1 MKSVLQEN
9 KKKYLVKFFSLL
21 ISVTLAPIVHAD
33 FQYFGLLDV
42 RFAKT
47 QLDESWLDKSL
58 SLFRIDERDEA
69 YLGQFLIEAKWTWQD
84 AHQLQGIVSAYD
96 DVGDVVGINEL
107 FYAYRSSGTSG
118 SRETSF
124 EFKAGSFFPEIS
136 LENTGP
142 GWTSRLPLS
151 NSAIN
156 SWIGEELRVTGIQL
170 AGRSQWQNL
179 SLKSSVSTLSY
190 NDTAGAM
197 LAWRGWALHDR
208 QVRLG
213 EAIPMTNLPLVGGD
227 RGFVEQTPW
236 YEPFVEVDDELGY
249 TFSLQLKHGK
259 NFALQYYRYD
269 NNADPTV
276 ITDGQ
281 YGWDTVFDHIGLS
294 ISLPG
299 SSQLNSQWLAGKTL
313 MGDQTSDLYIHN
325 EFDAWYIALTKSFGK
340 TFVQVRY
347 DDFSVTDL
355 DGTPWDNNTQ
365 KGESWAF
372 ALRYEWSNALA
383 ILAEY
388 LEEDSERAARMYF
401 LQPTQ
406 MQQRLSQVA
415 IQWRF

>member
-1 MKSVLQEN
+1 
-9 KKKYLVKFFSLL
+9 
-21 ISVTLAPIVHAD
+21 
-33 FQYFGLLDV
+33 
-42 RFAKT
+42 
-47 QLDESWLDKSL
+47 
-58 SLFRIDERDEA
+58 
-69 YLGQFLIEAKWTWQD
+69 
-84 AHQLQGIVSAYD
+84 
-96 DVGDVVGINEL
+96 
-107 FYAYRSSGTSG
+107 
-118 SRETSF
+118 
-124 EFKAGSFFPEIS
+124 
-136 LENTGP
+136 
-142 GWTSRLPLS
+142 
-151 NSAIN
+151 
-156 SWIGEELRVTGIQL
+156 
-170 AGRSQWQNL
+170 
-179 SLKSSVSTLSY
+179 
-190 NDTAGAM
+190 M

-213 EAIPMTNLPLVGGD
+213 ESIPMTNLPLVGGD

-249 TFSLQLKHGK
+249 TFSLQLKYSK

-299 SSQLNSQWLAGKTL
+299 SSQLNTQWLTGKTL
-313 MGDQTSDLYIHN
+313 MGDQTSNLYVHN
-325 EFDAWYIALTKSFGK
+325 EFDAWYLALTKSFGK

-355 DGTPWDNNTQ
+355 DGTARDNNTQ
-365 KGESWAF
+365 QGKSWAF
-372 ALRYEWSNALA
+372 GVRYEWSNALA

-388 LEEDSERAARMYF
+388 VEEDSERAARMYF

-406 MQQRLSQVA
+406 MQQHLSQVA